1 MQIILYVPH
10 PIFLNLP
17 SKMTDTP
24 DIKSAPPIRM
34 TLRKSSKLRHRTL
47 VQELFQ
53 KGKSVYSGPL
63 RVTFRALSQ
72 DQLEGSFRVRVPD
85 LMGPVQMMITVPKKK
100 RRHAVDRVL
109 MRRRIRE
116 AFRLQWHPLRK
127 MIQEDPEIRT
137 LSLAIVYMH
146 TENSDMA
153 NISAAVGTALSKII
167 KKLYPQPKGEENC

>member
-1 MQIILYVPH
+1 
-10 PIFLNLP
+10 
-17 SKMTDTP
+17 MTETEQHNQTQ
-24 DIKSAPPIRM
+24 AERF
-34 TLRKSSKLRHRTL
+34 TLRKSAKLRHRTL

-63 RVTFRALSQ
+63 RVTFRAISQ
-72 DQLEGSFRVRVPD
+72 EDLEASFRVCIPD
-85 LMGPVQMMITVPKKK
+85 LMGPVQFMITVPKKK

-127 MIQEDPEIRT
+127 IIQEDPAIRT

-146 TENSDMA
+146 NENSDMECIA
-153 NISAAVGTALSKII
+153 SAVGSALSKIR
-167 KKLYPQPKGEENC
+167 KKLYPQPKGDDIC

>member
-1 MQIILYVPH
+1 
-10 PIFLNLP
+10 
-17 SKMTDTP
+17 MTDTLENA
-24 DIKSAPPIRM
+24 SESQERM
-34 TLRKSSKLRHRTL
+34 TLRKSAKLRHRTL
-47 VQELFQ
+47 VQDLFQ

-63 RVTFRALSQ
+63 RVTFRTLSQ
-72 DQLEGSFRVRVPD
+72 EELEDSFRVRVPD
-85 LMGPVQMMITVPKKK
+85 LMGPVQMLITVPKKK

-146 TENSDMA
+146 TENSDMES
-153 NISAAVGTALSKII
+153 ISSAMGSALAKIR
-167 KKLYPQPKGEENC
+167 KKIYPQPKEEENC

>member
-1 MQIILYVPH
+1 
-10 PIFLNLP
+10 
-17 SKMTDTP
+17 MTDNLE
-24 DIKSAPPIRM
+24 IISAAPRRF

-47 VQELFQ
+47 VQDLFQ

-63 RVTFRALSQ
+63 RVTFRILSQ
-72 DQLEGSFRVRVPD
+72 EELEESFRVRVPD

-127 MIQEDPEIRT
+127 MIQDDPEIRT

-146 TENSDMA
+146 TENSDMS
-153 NISAAVGTALSKII
+153 NISVAMGSALSKII
-167 KKLYPQPKGEENC
+167 KKLYPQPKGEVDC